1 MGWRDPVLQWLV
13 HRPARSDPPAAA
25 ETQAALPPSDGKAM
39 VAVPNPP
46 DMAELVARM
55 RIAARHAGIDDDG
68 PLTPLLD
75 AIMLTLER
83 LGALTDRN
91 ARITTEHA
99 AALNT
104 TLREA
109 RQSADAETQR
119 FYASLEAAKAQTV
132 RDVAHHIARS
142 ADAALA
148 RRVRVFDRN
157 TALIAAAVL
166 VGSILTACAGGYWW
180 GSSTAFAAVQET
192 EAGLRMAFN
201 NGPHAAQTW
210 LDLMLWND
218 PDQALAQCRGSA
230 VSIQTGRRACGVP
243 LWIEKLPS
251 PPPPGTDR

>member
-1 MGWRDPVLQWLV
+1 MSGGRDPLRAWLY
-13 HRPARSDPPAAA
+13 PPPRSEPPAAA
-25 ETQAALPPSDGKAM
+25 ETRPALQPPDGKAM
-39 VAVPNPP
+39 ATIPHPP

-91 ARITTEHA
+91 ARITTDHA
-99 AALNT
+99 AALDIA
-104 TLREA
+104 LRDA

-119 FYASLEAAKAQTV
+119 FYARLEAAKAQTV

-142 ADAALA
+142 ADAALT

-166 VGSILTACAGGYWW
+166 AGGILAAFGGGYWW
-180 GSSTAFAAVQET
+180 GSSTALAAVRET
-192 EAGLRMAFN
+192 EAGLQAAFN
-201 NGPHAAQTW
+201 DGPHAARTW

-218 PDQALAQCRGSA
+218 PDKALAQCFGNA
-230 VSIQTGRRACGVP
+230 VSIQDGRRACGVP

-251 PPPPGTDR
+251 PPPPGTGR